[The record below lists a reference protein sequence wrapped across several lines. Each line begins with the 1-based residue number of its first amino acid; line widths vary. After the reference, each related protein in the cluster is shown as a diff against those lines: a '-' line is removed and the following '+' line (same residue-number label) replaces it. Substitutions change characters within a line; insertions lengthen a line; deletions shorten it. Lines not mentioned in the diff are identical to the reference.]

1 VRRLYA
7 ALVAG
12 FTGAVLYLML
22 DSRLVTADP
31 AAPGTSG
38 ALGALGVLFGLGA
51 VASWM
56 GGQPER
62 TPFLAGLA
70 AGVGGYALFRL
81 AL

>member
-1 VRRLYA
+1 MRRLYA

-12 FTGAVLYLML
+12 LTGAVLYVML
-22 DSRLVTADP
+22 DSRLITPEP

-51 VASWM
+51 FATWI
-56 GGQPER
+56 GGRPER

-70 AGVGGYALFRL
+70 VGVGGYALVRL